1 MTDNDIIMG
10 LECCSKSCSENFICC
25 ACPYAKLPVKNYC
38 GAELS
43 KDSLDLI
50 NRQKAEIEKL
60 KNTDFQV
67 EVSSRLEKEI
77 RAEAIKEFA
86 ENLKQQAF
94 SCDVS
99 FGFGKEHYTK
109 AVAVIE
115 IDKIVEEMTEV
126 KNNA

>member
-1 MTDNDIIMG
+1 MTDNEIIEI
-10 LECCSKSCSENFICC
+10 LECCANADCKSCPCNID
-25 ACPYAKLPVKNYC
+25 NHYC
-38 GAELS
+38 
-43 KDSLDLI
+43 KDLESQEILNLI

-67 EVSSRLEKEI
+67 EVSSRIEKEI

-86 ENLKQQAF
+86 EKLKQQAF
-94 SCDVS
+94 ECDVS
-99 FGFGKEHYTK
+99 FGLGKEHYTK

-126 KNNA
+126 NNNA

>member
-1 MTDNDIIMG
+1 MTDNEIIKA
-10 LECCSKSCSENFICC
+10 LELCANRTIHSCKF
-25 ACPYAKLPVKNYC
+25 CPCNSGIECNKKLNE
-38 GAELS
+38 GT
-43 KDSLDLI
+43 LDLI

-77 RAEAIKEFA
+77 RAEAIKEFS
-86 ENLKQQAF
+86 EKLKQQAF
-94 SCDVS
+94 ECGVS

-109 AVAVIE
+109 AVAVFDIE
-115 IDKIVEEMTEV
+115 KLVEEMTEV